1 MPVVHA
7 EPVSKS
13 ISPMNSSNLWQVS
26 LSLFFVLGLIVLLSY
41 LYKRTAVGKNRCAA
55 SFKVV
60 SSLALG
66 TKEKLVIVEVG
77 GTQLLLGVTP
87 QAINHIHSLSADEK
101 TSLDSQDEK
110 TFTQKLKEVI
120 GK

>member
-1 MPVVHA
+1 
-7 EPVSKS
+7 
-13 ISPMNSSNLWQVS
+13 MNSNSLWQVS
-26 LSLFFVLGLIVLLSY
+26 ISLILVIGLIMLLSY
-41 LYKRTAVGKNRCAA
+41 LYKRTAIGKNRCAD

-87 QAINHIHSLSADEK
+87 QSIHHIHSLTADEK
-101 TSLDSQDEK
+101 GSLDSHDEK
-110 TFTQKLKEVI
+110 TFTKKLKEVI